1 MKISYLVWFLLLS
14 VVSWQD
20 FQKQEISSWLLI
32 LMGSLGTGI
41 QIFEGSVSLGA
52 WFGGILL
59 GAALLFLA
67 FVTREEIGYGDG
79 WLVLVMGMSLGLKF
93 SFLSFLLAHADQ
105 TYTNNCQDRRKGSRL
120 QKLQEKSGSVYI
132 CKAQD
137 PGCYCCSYVGTKNNS
152 HSL

>member
-20 FQKQEISSWLLI
+20 FQKQEISSRQTALSSWLPFRL
-32 LMGSLGTGI
+32 GSPGTGI

-93 SFLSFLLAHADQ
+93 SFLSFLLALGISALVGG
-105 TYTNNCQDRRKGSRL
+105 CLLIFRKVRRNYRL
-120 QKLQEKSGSVYI
+120 PFAPFLLAGSVL
-132 CKAQD
+132 
-137 PGCYCCSYVGTKNNS
+137 
-152 HSL
+152 SLALCGG

>member
-79 WLVLVMGMSLGLKF
+79 WLVLVMGMSLGLKY
-93 SFLSFLLAHADQ
+93 SFLSFLLA
-105 TYTNNCQDRRKGSRL
+105 
-120 QKLQEKSGSVYI
+120 
-132 CKAQD
+132 
-137 PGCYCCSYVGTKNNS
+137 
-152 HSL
+152 

>member
-1 MKISYLVWFLLLS
+1 
-14 VVSWQD
+14 
-20 FQKQEISSWLLI
+20 
-32 LMGSLGTGI
+32 MGSLGTGI

-93 SFLSFLLAHADQ
+93 SFLSFLLALGISALVGG
-105 TYTNNCQDRRKGSRL
+105 CLLIFRKVRRNYRL
-120 QKLQEKSGSVYI
+120 PFAPFLLAGSVL
-132 CKAQD
+132 
-137 PGCYCCSYVGTKNNS
+137 
-152 HSL
+152 SLALCGG

>member
-59 GAALLFLA
+59 GAALVGGCLLIFRKVRRNYRLPFA
-67 FVTREEIGYGDG
+67 P
-79 WLVLVMGMSLGLKF
+79 
-93 SFLSFLLAHADQ
+93 FLLV
-105 TYTNNCQDRRKGSRL
+105 
-120 QKLQEKSGSVYI
+120 GSVL
-132 CKAQD
+132 
-137 PGCYCCSYVGTKNNS
+137 
-152 HSL
+152 SLALCGG

>member
-52 WFGGILL
+52 WFGGILR

-67 FVTREEIGYGDG
+67 FVPREEIGDGDG

-93 SFLSFLLAHADQ
+93 SFLSFLLALGISALVGG
-105 TYTNNCQDRRKGSRL
+105 CLLIFRKVRRNYRL
-120 QKLQEKSGSVYI
+120 PFAPFLLAGSVL
-132 CKAQD
+132 
-137 PGCYCCSYVGTKNNS
+137 
-152 HSL
+152 SLALCGG